1 MVSLPPC
8 EAKAPRNS
16 REVRRNFC
24 GRKRGFPKIQ
34 PLYPGDFRRKHS
46 EKIHFYQ
53 RFTEKSVHLCCRSPH
68 GERGLKL
75 PPPTLCC
82 PLLGRSPHGERGL
95 KSENIAD
102 STKVFGSL
110 PPRGAWIEITDHRH
124 AANQYRSLPPRGAW
138 IEIAY
143 RCYHACGHKESLPP
157 RGAWIEIAAPL
168 SIKTN
173 RPCRSPHGERGL
185 KFLASCSLPPPTPVA
200 PPTGSVD

>member
-53 RFTEKSVHLCCRSPH
+53 RFTEKSVHLCCRSPPRGAWIEISKSQVETTYEVVAPPH
-68 GERGLKL
+68 GERGLKCYF
-75 PPPTLCC
+75 LCGEYG
-82 PLLGRSPHGERGL
+82 PRTVAPPHGERGL
-95 KSENIAD
+95 KSQ
-102 STKVFGSL
+102 
-110 PPRGAWIEITDHRH
+110 RR
-124 AANQYRSLPPRGAW
+124 
-138 IEIAY
+138 
-143 RCYHACGHKESLPP
+143 
-157 RGAWIEIAAPL
+157 
-168 SIKTN
+168 
-173 RPCRSPHGERGL
+173 CRSSSASPVAPPHGERGL
-185 KFLASCSLPPPTPVA
+185 KFEICCQKTGLAKSL